1 MYKVDNPQL
10 VVVFGIRTQF
20 GGGRTSG
27 FGLIYDN
34 LTAAK
39 KFESKYRQIRVYL
52 CLLTWRNYV
61 LIFFSLKMGL
71 DEKKDR
77 ESRKLRKDRKNR
89 GKKKVGKEK
98 TKILYGK

>member
-1 MYKVDNPQL
+1 
-10 VVVFGIRTQF
+10 
-20 GGGRTSG
+20 
-27 FGLIYDN
+27 
-34 LTAAK
+34 
-39 KFESKYRQIRVYL
+39 
-52 CLLTWRNYV
+52 
-61 LIFFSLKMGL
+61 MGL